1 MHHRFDF
8 YDSETN
14 AVWLSRAPAGYHLQI
29 ANGWSGPVALV
40 EERAG
45 QGRLIVDGESER
57 VAYVVDGDV
66 VHIQC
71 RGRAYAVRYIDPL
84 VALASAGDEAS
95 HNVARAPM
103 PGVVVSV
110 KVAARRCGRGRRR
123 ADGDR
128 KHELETRICA
138 PQAGIVER
146 IHVKDG
152 DSFDRD
158 AVLASLSQGDR

>member
-8 YDSETN
+8 DSETN

-66 VHIQC
+66 VHIHC

-110 KVAARRCGRGRRR
+110 KVAP
-123 ADGDR
+123 GDAVAAGAVLMVIESM
-128 KHELETRICA
+128 KLETRICA

-146 IHVKDG
+146 IRVKDG

-158 AVLASLSQGDR
+158 AVLATLSQGDR